1 MIVIDAS
8 VALKWVLP
16 EDGSDSARALRN
28 ENLIAPSLWLIEAAN
43 ALWRHASMGKLAEGD
58 AALLLRELA
67 TAPVNSMQVND
78 DVSAALELA
87 MRIDHPSYDCLYLA
101 LAVKHDTHVV
111 TADRRFVAAVAR
123 DKALKSRIR
132 LLEGV

>member
-1 MIVIDAS
+1 
-8 VALKWVLP
+8 
-16 EDGSDSARALRN
+16 
-28 ENLIAPSLWLIEAAN
+28 
-43 ALWRHASMGKLAEGD
+43 MGKLAEGD